1 MGLLEKRIM
10 MIKPLRLKL
19 KKPSITGLATTV
31 ALNAVETNIPNVSDL
46 VKKTN
51 YDVKISDFESKYF
64 TTSDYSKFTGEIL
77 NAKIKEK
84 ELVDKY
90 DISGLEIALL

>member
-19 KKPSITGLATTV
+19 KKPSITGLATTI
-31 ALNAVETNIPNVSDL
+31 ALNAVKTNIPNVSDL

-51 YDVKISDFESKYF
+51 YDAKISALRVNISPHLIIINLQAKYLMQSKR
-64 TTSDYSKFTGEIL
+64 KG
-77 NAKIKEK
+77 
-84 ELVDKY
+84 V
-90 DISGLEIALL
+90 G